1 MSISSKKLF
10 LTSGL
15 ALAIMSMGPN
25 VGAQT
30 VGENLTDVRQEV
42 QIWTTYALNPYLRA
56 SELKVNVK
64 DGKATLTG
72 SVQESV
78 NKELAREIAL
88 GVNGIKEVDNQ
99 ITVDSDK
106 SVMNTAPAGSYGET
120 IDDATITVAVKS
132 KLLWSKYTDGLNTTV
147 DTKSGRVTLTGTAE
161 SQAARDL
168 AGQLASNTRGVVS
181 VRNMLTIAPVSRAT
195 DSTKSSMS
203 GTPAGTQTS
212 TSPSTQAS
220 PSVGAS
226 TNMTAGNA
234 MPTMSAAKAE
244 QSVGDM
250 WITTKVK
257 STLLYSSNV
266 AGTDVTV
273 TTVAG
278 VVTLKGKL
286 DSGAERAL
294 AIELAQNVK
303 GVKSVQAK
311 DLSF

>member
-1 MSISSKKLF
+1 MSISSKNLF

-15 ALAIMSMGPN
+15 ALAIMSMGHSVN
-25 VGAQT
+25 AET

-56 SELKVNVK
+56 SELKASVK

-72 SVQESV
+72 SVPESV

-88 GVNGIKEVDNQ
+88 GVSGIKEVDNQ
-99 ITVDSDK
+99 ITIDSDK
-106 SVMNTAPAGSYGET
+106 PVVHAAPVGSYGEV

-132 KLLWSKYTDGLNTTV
+132 KLLWSKHTNGLNTTV
-147 DTKSGRVTLTGTAE
+147 ETKSGRVTLTGTAD

-168 AGQLASNTRGVVS
+168 AGRLASNTRGVVS
-181 VRNMLTIAPVSRAT
+181 VRNLLKIAAVAQAPN
-195 DSTKSSMS
+195 STTTAVT
-203 GTPAGTQTS
+203 GTPAGTAAGSVMPKVSTAKTEQTVS
-212 TSPSTQAS
+212 DT
-220 PSVGAS
+220 
-226 TNMTAGNA
+226 
-234 MPTMSAAKAE
+234 
-244 QSVGDM
+244 

-266 AGTDVTV
+266 AGTDITV

-278 VVTLKGKL
+278 VVSLKGKL

-294 AIELAQNVK
+294 AIELAQNVN
-303 GVKSVQAK
+303 GVKSVHAK
-311 DLSF
+311 DLTF